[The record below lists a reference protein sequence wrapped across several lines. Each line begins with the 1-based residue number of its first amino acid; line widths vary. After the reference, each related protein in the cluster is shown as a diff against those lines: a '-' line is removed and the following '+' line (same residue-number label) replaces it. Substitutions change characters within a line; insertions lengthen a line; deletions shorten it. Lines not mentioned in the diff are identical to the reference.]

1 MAELDTSSGGG
12 HKKGPGVKKS
22 KKLST
27 RVDLTPM
34 VDLGF
39 LLITFFV
46 FTTSMSESKAMNMN
60 EPKDDPGKE
69 LKVKNSGAMT
79 ILLGR
84 SDQIYYY
91 YGQLD
96 TATLSQ
102 QFKTTNYKEIR
113 NLIVEKKKATP
124 IDDLMYIIK
133 SDKESTFK
141 NAIDILDEMSI
152 SAVPPGHYAE
162 VDMTPAEQERAFDR
176 AWQGQRDPGRH
187 GLGLAIARQVAVAH
201 GGTLELRSPGATG
214 DGCTITLRLP
224 SGV

>member
-1 MAELDTSSGGG
+1 MAEIDTSSGGG

-46 FTTSMSESKAMNMN
+46 FTTTMSQATAMNMN
-60 EPKDDPGKE
+60 EPKDDSTQQ

-79 ILLGR
+79 ILLGKGDR
-84 SDQIYYY
+84 VYYY
-91 YGQLD
+91 FGQLEPD
-96 TATLSQ
+96 KLSE
-102 QFKTTNYKEIR
+102 QFKSTTFKEIR
-113 NLIVEKKKATP
+113 NLIVEKKKSTP
-124 IDDLMYIIK
+124 IGDLMYIIK
-133 SDKESTFK
+133 SDNESTFK

-162 VDMTPAEQERAFDR
+162 VDMAPAEKMMIKQTE
-176 AWQGQRDPGRH
+176 
-187 GLGLAIARQVAVAH
+187 VAN
-201 GGTLELRSPGATG
+201 
-214 DGCTITLRLP
+214 
-224 SGV
+224 GVQ

>member
-1 MAELDTSSGGG
+1 MAEIDTSGGG

-46 FTTSMSESKAMNMN
+46 FTTTMSQATAMNMN
-60 EPKDDPGKE
+60 EPKDDPDQQ

-79 ILLGR
+79 ILLGKGN
-84 SDQIYYY
+84 QVYYY
-91 YGQLD
+91 FGQLEAD
-96 TATLSQ
+96 KISEE
-102 QFKTTNYKEIR
+102 FKSTNFKEIR
-113 NLIVEKKKATP
+113 KLILDKKKATP

-133 SDKESTFK
+133 SDSTSTFA
-141 NAIDILDEMSI
+141 NSIDILDEMSI

-162 VDMTPAEQERAFDR
+162 VDITPTERMLIQKTEEANGIR
-176 AWQGQRDPGRH
+176 
-187 GLGLAIARQVAVAH
+187 
-201 GGTLELRSPGATG
+201 
-214 DGCTITLRLP
+214 
-224 SGV
+224 